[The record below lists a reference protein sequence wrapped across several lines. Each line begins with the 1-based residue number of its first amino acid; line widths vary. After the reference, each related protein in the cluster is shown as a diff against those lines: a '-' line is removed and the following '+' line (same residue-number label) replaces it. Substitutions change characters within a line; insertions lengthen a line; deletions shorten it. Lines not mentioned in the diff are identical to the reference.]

1 MGGVDEEDGAGVI
14 AGFDLHFLHCA
25 CEGGQLEV
33 LAGIHAGSG
42 RAVLARNLCS
52 VFQAHL

>member
-25 CEGGQLEV
+25 CEV
-33 LAGIHAGSG
+33 V
-42 RAVLARNLCS
+42 AVA
-52 VFQAHL
+52 FD